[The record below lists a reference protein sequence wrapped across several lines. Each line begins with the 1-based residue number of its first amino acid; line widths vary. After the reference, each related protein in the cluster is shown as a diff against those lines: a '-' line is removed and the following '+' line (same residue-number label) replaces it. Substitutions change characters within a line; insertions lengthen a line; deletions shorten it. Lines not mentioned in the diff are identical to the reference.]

1 MKIAMIGLGKMGGNM
16 SEKLLSLGHEM
27 IVFDL
32 DADTRKKYEDMGA
45 TGTSSLDELIKKC
58 NESNIDVVWSM
69 LPAGDITK
77 DTIIQVAKGLNGS
90 KVIVDGGNSYY
101 KDTVTLD
108 IDVKEL
114 GHEFMDAGTSG
125 GIWGLEKGYCFM
137 VGGSNKAYSILEP
150 ILKDLGAED
159 GYAHMGAT
167 GSGHYVKMVHNGI
180 EYALMQAYGEGFE
193 LLKNKDQFN
202 LDLEKISKV
211 WQNGSVIDSWLLEL
225 CNNMFKKDTSLQDIK
240 GYVEDSG
247 EGRWTVL
254 EGIEQRSAAPLITLS
269 LLQRFRSRQEE
280 TFTDKVIAGLRNEFG
295 GHGFKK
301 EAK

>member
-1 MKIAMIGLGKMGGNM
+1 MKIAMVGLGKMGGNM
-16 SEKLLSLGHEM
+16 TRRLISKGHEL

-32 DADTRKKYEDMGA
+32 DEKLRGEYGELGA
-45 TGTSSLDELIKKC
+45 VAAGSINGLVREC
-58 NESNIDVVWSM
+58 NQRDVDIVWCM
-69 LPAGDITK
+69 LPAGGITYETIVDI
-77 DTIIQVAKGLNGS
+77 ARGLDGS

-101 KDTVTLD
+101 KETVILAD
-108 IDVKEL
+108 EVREYDHEL
-114 GHEFMDAGTSG
+114 VDAGTSG
-125 GIWGLEKGYCFM
+125 GIWGLERGYCFM
-137 VGGSNKAYSILEP
+137 AGGSARAYAVLEP
-150 ILKDLGAED
+150 VLKDLGAEG
-159 GYAHMGAT
+159 GYAHMGSV

-193 LLKNKDQFN
+193 LLKNKSEFDLN
-202 LDLEKISKV
+202 LEEISKV
-211 WQNGSVIDSWLLEL
+211 WQNGSVIDSWLLKL
-225 CNNMFKKDTSLQDIK
+225 CEDMFSKDRDLDEIK

-269 LLQRFRSRQEE
+269 LLQRFRSRKEE

-301 EAK
+301 KEE

>member
-16 SEKLLSLGHEM
+16 TRKLLSAGHEM
-27 IVFDL
+27 VVFDL
-32 DADTRKKYEDMGA
+32 NQELRRKYEDMGA
-45 TGTSSLDELIKKC
+45 VGAKSIEDLIDKC
-58 NESNIDVVWSM
+58 NSMGVEVVWSM
-69 LPAGDITK
+69 LPDNITFDTITK
-77 DTIIQVAKGLNGS
+77 TAKGLEGN

-101 KDTVTLD
+101 KDTEILAD
-108 IDVKEL
+108 EVKEYD
-114 GHEFMDAGTSG
+114 HELVDAGTSG

-137 VGGSNKAYSILEP
+137 VGGTHRAYKIVEP
-150 ILKDLGAED
+150 LLKDLGAAD
-159 GYAHMGAT
+159 GYAHMGPV
-167 GSGHYVKMVHNGI
+167 GSGHYVKMIHNGI

-193 LLKNKDQFN
+193 LLKNKKEFDLN
-202 LDLEKISKV
+202 LERISKV

-225 CNNMFKKDTSLQDIK
+225 CEKMFSRDRNLSGIK

-269 LLQRFRSRQEE
+269 LLQRFRSRKEE

-301 EAK
+301 REE

>member
-27 IVFDL
+27 VVFDL
-32 DADTRKKYEDMGA
+32 DKDTRKKYEDMGA
-45 TGTSSLDELIKKC
+45 TGASSLEDMIKKC
-58 NESNIDVVWSM
+58 NETNIDVVWSM
-69 LPAGDITK
+69 LPAGDITNN
-77 DTIIQVAKGLNGS
+77 TIIQVATELTGS

-101 KDTVTLD
+101 KDTVILD
-108 IDVKEL
+108 KKVEEL
-114 GHEFMDAGTSG
+114 GHELMDAGTSG

-137 VGGSNKAYSILEP
+137 AGGSDKAYSILEP

-225 CNNMFKKDTSLQDIK
+225 CNNMFKKDTSLQDIR

>member
-1 MKIAMIGLGKMGGNM
+1 MKIAMVGLGRMGGNM
-16 SEKLLSLGHEM
+16 TKRLLSKGHEM
-27 IVFDL
+27 VVFDL
-32 DADTRKKYEDMGA
+32 NKEVRREYEGIGA
-45 TGTSSLDELIKKC
+45 VVAKSIEDLIEEC
-58 NESNIDVVWSM
+58 NRRGVEVVWCM
-69 LPAGDITK
+69 LPAGNITY
-77 DTIIQVAKGLNGS
+77 DTIVKIARDLKGS

-101 KDTVTLD
+101 KDTVILD
-108 IDVKEL
+108 EEVREYDHEL
-114 GHEFMDAGTSG
+114 VDAGTSG
-125 GIWGLEKGYCFM
+125 GVWGLEKGYCFM
-137 VGGSNKAYSILEP
+137 VGGTHKAYKTLEP
-150 ILKDLGAED
+150 VLKDLGAENSYVHT
-159 GYAHMGAT
+159 GIV

-193 LLKNKDQFN
+193 LLKNKEEFHLN
-202 LDLEKISKV
+202 LERISKV

-225 CNNMFKKDTSLQDIK
+225 CEKMFSKDSDLTDIR

-269 LLQRFRSRQEE
+269 LLQRFRSRKEE

-301 EAK
+301 RED

>member
-1 MKIAMIGLGKMGGNM
+1 MKIAMVGLGKMGGNM
-16 SEKLLSLGHEM
+16 TEKLIGKGHEM

-32 DADTRKKYEDMGA
+32 SAEMRKKYEDMGA
-45 TGTSSLDELIKKC
+45 VGADSLEGLIEKC
-58 NESNIDVVWSM
+58 NERDVDVVWCM
-69 LPAGDITK
+69 LPAGNITF
-77 DTIIQVAKGLNGS
+77 DTIVQISRGLEGI

-101 KDTVTLD
+101 KDTMILADEVRED
-108 IDVKEL
+108 DHEL
-114 GHEFMDAGTSG
+114 IDAGTSG
-125 GIWGLEKGYCFM
+125 GIWGLTKGYCFM
-137 VGGSNKAYSILEP
+137 AGGSHRAYKIVEP
-150 ILKDLGAED
+150 ILRDLGAED
-159 GYAHMGAT
+159 GYIHTGPW

-193 LLKNKDQFN
+193 LLKNKEEFD
-202 LDLEKISKV
+202 LDLERIAGV

-225 CNNMFKKDTSLQDIK
+225 CEKMFARDGKLEDIK

-254 EGIEQRSAAPLITLS
+254 EGIEQRAAAPLITLS
-269 LLQRFRSRQEE
+269 LLQRFRSRRDE

-301 EAK
+301 REE